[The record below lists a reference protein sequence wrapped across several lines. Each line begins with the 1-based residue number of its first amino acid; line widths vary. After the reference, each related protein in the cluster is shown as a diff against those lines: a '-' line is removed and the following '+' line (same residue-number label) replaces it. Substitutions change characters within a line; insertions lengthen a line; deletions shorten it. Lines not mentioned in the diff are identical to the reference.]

1 MATAPNPRGIA
12 RQDFALTTDFSSSAA
27 DGQPGAIRLGLR
39 SRLKLDTRE
48 LQRQAQLSGIM
59 HALLLGRIERAAY
72 CALLRNLYE
81 IYAGLETA
89 LETHFD
95 HPQLCPILFR
105 ALFRLGH
112 LENDL
117 RYLHGSGWLNDLA
130 VKPAALAYRERLV
143 ELADGQPGLLAA
155 HAYVRYLGDL
165 TDGQIVY
172 QLVAERLGLNDAGTR
187 FYQFGSTEDIDL
199 LVAQFRAGLDVIPA
213 GPAQADAIVEE
224 AQQAFRRHVE
234 LYEQLG

>member
-1 MATAPNPRGIA
+1 
-12 RQDFALTTDFSSSAA
+12 LTTDFSSSAA

-39 SRLKLDTRE
+39 ARLKLDTRE
-48 LQRQAQLSGIM
+48 LQRQAQRSGIM
-59 HALLLGRIERAAY
+59 QRLLLGRIERAAY

-95 HPQLCPILFR
+95 HPQLAPILFR

-112 LENDL
+112 LESDL
-117 RYLHGSGWLNDLA
+117 RYLHGSGWLSDLA
-130 VKPAALAYRERLV
+130 VKPAAAAYRERLI
-143 ELADGQPGLLAA
+143 ELADGRPGLLAA

-165 TDGQIVY
+165 SDGQVVY
-172 QLVAERLGLNDAGTR
+172 QLVDKRLRVGEAGTR

-213 GPAQADAIVEE
+213 DPADCDAIIEE
-224 AQQAFRRHVE
+224 ARQAFRRHVE
-234 LYEQLG
+234 LYEQIG